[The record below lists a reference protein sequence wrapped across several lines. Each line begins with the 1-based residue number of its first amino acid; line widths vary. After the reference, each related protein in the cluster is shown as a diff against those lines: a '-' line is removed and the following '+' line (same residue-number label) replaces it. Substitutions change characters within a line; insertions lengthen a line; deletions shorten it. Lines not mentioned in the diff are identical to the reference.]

1 MELLKGGKGVGQ
13 LARERGM
20 SEALIYRWR
29 DQALKAIEGA
39 FKGNGGKSGSGFTG
53 ERDRLLKIIGE
64 QACVIETLKKIRRC
78 AECRSQAHHCYG
90 AQKIDEIGKGAGIH
104 ELEQEQLLL

>member
-1 MELLKGGKGVGQ
+1 MPKLKWSKDEKKLVVLELLKGGKSVGH
-13 LARERGM
+13 LAKERGM

-39 FKGNGGKSGSGFTG
+39 FNGNDSKVQSGFSG

-64 QACVIETLKKIRRC
+64 QACVIETLKKISEMR
-78 AECRSQAHHCYG
+78 
-90 AQKIDEIGKGAGIH
+90 
-104 ELEQEQLLL
+104 

>member
-1 MELLKGGKGVGQ
+1 MPYRKWNDDEKKLVVMELLKGGKSVGQ
-13 LARERGM
+13 LAKERGM

-39 FKGNGGKSGSGFTG
+39 FKGNGKKPESGFSG

-64 QACVIETLKKIRRC
+64 QACVIETLKKISEMR
-78 AECRSQAHHCYG
+78 
-90 AQKIDEIGKGAGIH
+90 
-104 ELEQEQLLL
+104 

>member
-1 MELLKGGKGVGQ
+1 MPYRKWSDDEKKLVVMELLKGGKSVGQ

-20 SEALIYRWR
+20 SEPLIYRWR

-39 FKGNGGKSGSGFTG
+39 FKGNGNKAGSDFSG

-64 QACVIETLKKIRRC
+64 QACVIETLKKNSEMR
-78 AECRSQAHHCYG
+78 
-90 AQKIDEIGKGAGIH
+90 
-104 ELEQEQLLL
+104 

>member
-1 MELLKGGKGVGQ
+1 MPKLRWSKEEKKLVVLELLKGGKSVGQ
-13 LARERGM
+13 IAKERGM

-39 FKGNGGKSGSGFTG
+39 FNGNDGGKSEACFSG

-64 QACVIETLKKIRRC
+64 QACVIETLKKISEMR
-78 AECRSQAHHCYG
+78 
-90 AQKIDEIGKGAGIH
+90 
-104 ELEQEQLLL
+104 